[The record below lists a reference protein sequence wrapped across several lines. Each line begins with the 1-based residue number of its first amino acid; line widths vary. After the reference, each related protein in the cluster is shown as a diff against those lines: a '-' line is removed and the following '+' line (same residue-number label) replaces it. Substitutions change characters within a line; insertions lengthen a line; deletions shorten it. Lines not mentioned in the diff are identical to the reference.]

1 MNIELTKKEQKI
13 LDGLALSYERLVE
26 YKRKN
31 GYYMVFMRDGK
42 IVKEIPKQ
50 GEIQL
55 FPFLETV
62 QKEEI
67 YE

>member
-42 IVKEIPKQ
+42 IVKEIPK
-50 GEIQL
+50 
-55 FPFLETV
+55 
-62 QKEEI
+62 
-67 YE
+67 

>member
-1 MNIELTKKEQKI
+1 MSELKDKKMSSLPLKQRKI

-42 IVKEIPKQ
+42 IVKEIPK
-50 GEIQL
+50 
-55 FPFLETV
+55 
-62 QKEEI
+62 
-67 YE
+67 

>member
-1 MNIELTKKEQKI
+1 MSELKDKEMNSKISDKHQKI

-42 IVKEIPKQ
+42 IVKEIPK
-50 GEIQL
+50 
-55 FPFLETV
+55 
-62 QKEEI
+62 
-67 YE
+67 